1 VEELRLKSFEDL
13 HKLWWICLKERNS
26 LAGERHEVG
35 AFHDWLSSIQHHVL
49 TCLRVSVLGIEL
61 TAAPPPSTPGSVK
74 GHGADQPTE
83 MEKGAQDN
91 GRHQDGAGGEAEDE
105 VYKTYTLL
113 HAVYYTPHNPH
124 LFSHPVPQTL

>member
-49 TCLRVSVLGIEL
+49 AR
-61 TAAPPPSTPGSVK
+61 
-74 GHGADQPTE
+74 
-83 MEKGAQDN
+83 
-91 GRHQDGAGGEAEDE
+91 
-105 VYKTYTLL
+105 LL
-113 HAVYYTPHNPH
+113 ACA
-124 LFSHPVPQTL
+124 